1 MDLPSSFQR
10 EQPLAPYL
18 VRRRCDFAY
27 QHGEEHADRSER
39 LIGEACDG
47 DRHSGMTR
55 HRCKSEHGAVVL
67 VGAAEKMTDGEPD
80 QRDDHDRGNGPLPND
95 LAESRP
101 GEEREYH
108 EASEQQQR
116 AQLLNPGNPPPRVGT
131 PTPDGEPDHE
141 RQQQRADRHL
151 SDRQRAHVNV
161 GAEKEIDDLD
171 GERCEHDGQQRRRK
185 EHPVRVSAA
194 PRPHERQHALREE
207 RAHRGY
213 RERDER
219 NDHRRMQRELLT
231 HDDRDDRAENA
242 HRQDGA
248 YETSRP
254 VEEVADVR
262 ARNHHPFGE
271 HGQEDADSEHD
282 SDECLDAHGEP
293 LLERLACVPL
303 LQCLLYA
310 PPPARRTL
318 MRRTAV
324 RTVA

>member
-1 MDLPSSFQR
+1 
-10 EQPLAPYL
+10 
-18 VRRRCDFAY
+18 
-27 QHGEEHADRSER
+27 
-39 LIGEACDG
+39 
-47 DRHSGMTR
+47 
-55 HRCKSEHGAVVL
+55 
-67 VGAAEKMTDGEPD
+67 
-80 QRDDHDRGNGPLPND
+80 
-95 LAESRP
+95 
-101 GEEREYH
+101 
-108 EASEQQQR
+108 
-116 AQLLNPGNPPPRVGT
+116 
-131 PTPDGEPDHE
+131 
-141 RQQQRADRHL
+141 
-151 SDRQRAHVNV
+151 
-161 GAEKEIDDLD
+161 
-171 GERCEHDGQQRRRK
+171 
-185 EHPVRVSAA
+185 
-194 PRPHERQHALREE
+194 
-207 RAHRGY
+207 
-213 RERDER
+213 
-219 NDHRRMQRELLT
+219 QRELLT

-324 RTVA
+324 RTVAWIRSAPDPLLTCRQPHDACRRRCSTCRSHPRSAPANADP